1 MPKFQKHADKPYDGA
16 IWRALRSSAALGSTV
31 YAKRLSDLS
40 GYRVSREHISGY
52 EKGERLIPD
61 ALIEASARIFS
72 ETLGKNIDPM
82 LFPEYAARQFSAEV
96 AMDAQKARTFIAY
109 TQKFSAQRKTL
120 FTTGT
125 QLADTRS
132 EAKQ

>member
-1 MPKFQKHADKPYDGA
+1 MPKFQKHADQPYDGA
-16 IWRALRSSAALGSTV
+16 IWRALRSKAGLGSTV

-72 ETLGKNIDPM
+72 ETLGNIDPM
-82 LFPEYAARQFSAEV
+82 LFPEYASRQFSAAV
-96 AMDAQKARTFIAY
+96 AMDGAKARQFVAY
-109 TQKFSAQRKTL
+109 TQKFASQRKEL

-125 QLADTRS
+125 QLAK
-132 EAKQ
+132 A